1 MSVRKKISLFGLR
14 AVLGSLLAKN
24 RYPPLWSRRGAVKAR
39 KERPPPAGL
48 TVTSDLTAALA
59 ATHVA
64 YTLHMRAS
72 ALLLAS
78 LAAALAAVA
87 FTGVCSLLRAR
98 YVYSGLAITWPA
110 AALVGLLFR
119 FCAQIV
125 RSHQETAAVPR
136 GRCSGAGSVGTGKDT
151 ELDWHEAAP
160 EHRINAVPSMDE
172 VMRGPGSE
180 SAEPAKEDAEGGG
193 AREEQRDARRVVRK
207 VKMGGPKPCDVC
219 ARDVD
224 LLVVVRCQADAS
236 NQQWRM
242 VCGRCWK
249 AVAKQNPHY
258 RYGGLWRRA
267 R

>member
-1 MSVRKKISLFGLR
+1 MRKKSGALR

-39 KERPPPAGL
+39 KERPSPAGL

-110 AALVGLLFR
+110 AALVALLFR

-160 EHRINAVPSMDE
+160 EHRINAMPSTDE

-224 LLVVVRCQADAS
+224 LLVRCQADAS

>member
-1 MSVRKKISLFGLR
+1 MAGGSIGWTALYT
-14 AVLGSLLAKN
+14 LGSAL
-24 RYPPLWSRRGAVKAR
+24 RSWS
-39 KERPPPAGL
+39 
-48 TVTSDLTAALA
+48 
-59 ATHVA
+59 
-64 YTLHMRAS
+64 
-72 ALLLAS
+72 
-78 LAAALAAVA
+78 
-87 FTGVCSLLRAR
+87 
-98 YVYSGLAITWPA
+98 TW
-110 AALVGLLFR
+110 
-119 FCAQIV
+119 IV

-160 EHRINAVPSMDE
+160 EHRINAVPSTDE

-224 LLVVVRCQADAS
+224 LLVRCQADAS